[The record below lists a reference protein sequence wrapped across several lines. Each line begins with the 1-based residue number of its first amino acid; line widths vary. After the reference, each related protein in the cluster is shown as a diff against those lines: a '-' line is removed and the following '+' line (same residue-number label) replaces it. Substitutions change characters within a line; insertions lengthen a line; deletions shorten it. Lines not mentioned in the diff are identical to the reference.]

1 MTELAFARLRT
12 IVRLGEALAVG
23 SDFLRGMDHTPPP
36 FGPRGYHTTPRK
48 KLEPRDGPASWA
60 DGLFSRAMF
69 EGAAEF
75 AALDALRP
83 SLTYPQAAKDIAD
96 AERLCTDH
104 PSWVMSTLEQMRR
117 RQRTHE
123 GDRSELVCV
132 CVSLVRVVI
141 ICLASTHTALSA
153 LDLLSLGASFWSIH
167 ETRQTHQ
174 NAVQVDRDLHVR
186 GLAAAAEHHYQ
197 QLIAELLAAA
207 KEADRDV
214 WEQRNGQFN
223 NLMLASILMFGVGMS
238 AIIEGNFDLN
248 DSGMAVIVFSFFEAV
263 ALSTLFLSLVSC
275 LLVSRRMSIYMI
287 SRTGKLVERLSFII
301 KSADM
306 LAADASNISS
316 LPSPRKRGLEGD
328 EEEATSVGRR
338 ARAQRRWKELLR
350 AIDER
355 RVPGYS
361 TELPEAYNR
370 GQRLN
375 SMRMCEGRVC
385 FVF

>member
-1 MTELAFARLRT
+1 M
-12 IVRLGEALAVG
+12 
-23 SDFLRGMDHTPPP
+23 
-36 FGPRGYHTTPRK
+36 K
-48 KLEPRDGPASWA
+48 
-60 DGLFSRAMF
+60 
-69 EGAAEF
+69 
-75 AALDALRP
+75 
-83 SLTYPQAAKDIAD
+83 
-96 AERLCTDH
+96 
-104 PSWVMSTLEQMRR
+104 
-117 RQRTHE
+117 
-123 GDRSELVCV
+123 
-132 CVSLVRVVI
+132 
-141 ICLASTHTALSA
+141 SA

-375 SMRMCEGRVC
+375 SMRMCEGREC